1 MSASNLGPSGP
12 RSPRIP
18 TRIPRHR
25 RGMAAA
31 GNAPAG
37 KAAMRARYP
46 RWLEAAAIVVF
57 AGLPLTAAAQQST
70 PYVAPPPVESGS
82 TLPAAPANDGS
93 AFDPIIDL
101 LPDLGFGRGG
111 PALAPTESPAR
122 DRRVGD
128 GTDAASLTRAVRP
141 PVRSLDISR
150 PAPGEGRAATIL
162 ADNLSL
168 DAGRS
173 VVASG
178 GVVVWYQGAR
188 LVASEVIYNGETGA
202 MRIIG
207 PIHLTQPART
217 GTENETILVA
227 EAADLDPNMQ
237 DGILRGARL
246 ILARELQMA
255 AKQVRRSDEGRF
267 TTLDQVVASS
277 CQICSSNPTPLWEI
291 RARHITH
298 DALKRTLHFDQPQF
312 RAFGYPVGALPA
324 LTAPD
329 PTVERMT
336 GFLRPLVRTTSQLGF
351 GMKFPY
357 FVTLGDHADVT
368 VTPYL
373 SANRTSTLELRYR
386 QAFTNGAMELNGA
399 LSRDDIDPG
408 TTRGYFFGAAQ
419 FQLPRGYRLGV
430 QIQTATDRS
439 YLLDYDITDADRLWS
454 GIMLDRVMRDRLV
467 FARIGNYESL
477 RSDEINST
485 APSQVADA
493 IWMRRWRPGG
503 MIGGEAG
510 LEWSMHAHRRTSDAD
525 VIGRDMARGS
535 VSFDWRRSEILP
547 YGVVGAL
554 QTQIDADVYRI
565 SQDSEF
571 DDWFTRIDP
580 IFAGELRW
588 PLIRAAGAV
597 THILEPVLQVVWSPE
612 HDWSDELP
620 NEDSQLIEFDE
631 GNLFSL
637 DRFPGWD
644 ERESGL
650 RANLGMTWTR
660 IDPTGWSLALTAGR
674 VLRSNRD
681 TAFDGT
687 GPLGA
692 KHSDWLLAAHYSD
705 SDGLAIANR
714 SLFDDSFSISRNE
727 LRLGWLKPG
736 LEVSAGHL
744 WMDSDPRE
752 GRDKDVSELTATA
765 GWQITDGWWASTE
778 TRYDFTA
785 ERAQKAAVGLEY
797 RNECLTLEMG
807 LERRFTSSVDV
818 KPETTFDLGIRL
830 GGFGKQKDRP
840 GTVARR
846 ACLR

>member
-1 MSASNLGPSGP
+1 
-12 RSPRIP
+12 
-18 TRIPRHR
+18 
-25 RGMAAA
+25 
-31 GNAPAG
+31 
-37 KAAMRARYP
+37 MRARYP

-485 APSQVADA
+485 ALSGGRCDLDA
-493 IWMRRWRPGG
+493 
-503 MIGGEAG
+503 A
-510 LEWSMHAHRRTSDAD
+510 
-525 VIGRDMARGS
+525 
-535 VSFDWRRSEILP
+535 
-547 YGVVGAL
+547 
-554 QTQIDADVYRI
+554 
-565 SQDSEF
+565 
-571 DDWFTRIDP
+571 
-580 IFAGELRW
+580 
-588 PLIRAAGAV
+588 
-597 THILEPVLQVVWSPE
+597 
-612 HDWSDELP
+612 
-620 NEDSQLIEFDE
+620 
-631 GNLFSL
+631 
-637 DRFPGWD
+637 
-644 ERESGL
+644 
-650 RANLGMTWTR
+650 
-660 IDPTGWSLALTAGR
+660 
-674 VLRSNRD
+674 
-681 TAFDGT
+681 
-687 GPLGA
+687 
-692 KHSDWLLAAHYSD
+692 LAA
-705 SDGLAIANR
+705 R
-714 SLFDDSFSISRNE
+714 RDD
-727 LRLGWLKPG
+727 
-736 LEVSAGHL
+736 
-744 WMDSDPRE
+744 
-752 GRDKDVSELTATA
+752 
-765 GWQITDGWWASTE
+765 
-778 TRYDFTA
+778 
-785 ERAQKAAVGLEY
+785 
-797 RNECLTLEMG
+797 
-807 LERRFTSSVDV
+807 RR
-818 KPETTFDLGIRL
+818 R
-830 GGFGKQKDRP
+830 GG
-840 GTVARR
+840 A
-846 ACLR
+846 